1 MCPAILVSAF
11 LFSSLVSAAI
21 LTTYSPANLLPPLPP
36 PLLSLSQNATN
47 TTTLT
52 PNGIRFQCDGNYGRI
67 ANPSSCLDLFEYV
80 ATSDAQ
86 ATFSDRHTGH
96 PSDVPLPWRVSGSSG
111 LCFLQALLVAGAASG
126 HASSKQVGQ
135 AGYVVFQ
142 RCVVERGIGGIAEN
156 VGGDNKLNV
165 VIASYE
171 PRVRCD
177 RTAVK
182 GPPWESCLL
191 IGLDMEASKERMV
204 FGNKAAD
211 PRVQVNLPMVYKAI
225 DARCQ
230 LKVDISGKSTS
241 VTWYEI
247 WEATIALSTMCVRT
261 QGKGG
266 KAFGMGLRKNIFIE
280 ISDENPDFSQ
290 TNATIA
296 NVSAQAALWGLEGVN
311 ASIEAE

>member
-1 MCPAILVSAF
+1 MYVLRHTRSMLHSHFAEAMCPAILVSAF
-11 LFSSLVSAAI
+11 LFPSLVSAAI
-21 LTTYSPANLLPPLPP
+21 LTTYSPANLLPPLPR

-67 ANPSSCLDLFEYV
+67 ANPSSCLDLFEYI
-80 ATSDAQ
+80 ATSDTQ

-111 LCFLQALLVAGAASG
+111 LCFLQALLVPGAASG

-156 VGGDNKLNV
+156 VGGDNKINV
-165 VIASYE
+165 VIATYE

-191 IGLDMEASKERMV
+191 ISLDMEASKERMV

-211 PRVQVNLPMVYKAI
+211 PRVQVNLPVIYKASMFEPLSL
-225 DARCQ
+225 ACWEGR
-230 LKVDISGKSTS
+230 SGTNASLPNVQSTQDVNSKSTS
-241 VTWYEI
+241 P
-247 WEATIALSTMCVRT
+247 
-261 QGKGG
+261 G
-266 KAFGMGLRKNIFIE
+266 
-280 ISDENPDFSQ
+280 SQ
-290 TNATIA
+290 Q
-296 NVSAQAALWGLEGVN
+296 V
-311 ASIEAE
+311 